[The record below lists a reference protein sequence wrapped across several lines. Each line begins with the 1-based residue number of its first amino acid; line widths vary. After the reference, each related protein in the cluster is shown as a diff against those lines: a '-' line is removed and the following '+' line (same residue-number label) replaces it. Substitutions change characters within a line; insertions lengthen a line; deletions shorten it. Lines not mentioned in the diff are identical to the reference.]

1 MFYSSQDELGTF
13 GRNGAASADCADFH
27 RDLLVRLCVVGRPG
41 CSSYFESSR
50 WTRIKFSSVGER
62 GVWCLSCCL
71 AAVIVSVVVV
81 YTMLIC
87 YLWYWNVATCLNNSE
102 YAYLCGTYKVWDV
115 FIDFLS
121 VIGWHDVFV
130 SFID

>member
-1 MFYSSQDELGTF
+1 MNY
-13 GRNGAASADCADFH
+13 RNPLFLKHAGQSLSTVLCFILPKMNLVLLVATALLLLTADFH

-102 YAYLCGTYKVWDV
+102 YAYLCGT
-115 FIDFLS
+115 
-121 VIGWHDVFV
+121 
-130 SFID
+130 